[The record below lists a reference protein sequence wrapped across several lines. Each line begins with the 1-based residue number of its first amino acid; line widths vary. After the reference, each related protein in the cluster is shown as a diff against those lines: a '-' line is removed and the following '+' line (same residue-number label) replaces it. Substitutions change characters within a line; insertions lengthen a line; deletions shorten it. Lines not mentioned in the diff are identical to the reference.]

1 MKRLLIFI
9 IAATALTRLFGQS
22 GYQIDVE
29 LKPFKNTQ
37 VYLGYYYG
45 EIRALSDSTKLNGQS
60 RGSFKGSQPLPGG
73 IYFIVSPAKQIMLE
87 LLIDKDQHFTVT
99 ADSVNLPTS
108 VKFTGSEENK
118 QFQEYSFFTG
128 TMGQKI
134 NLLNQ
139 QLATVKTGKDSAAIS
154 SQIREYTTN
163 LQKFRDSISR
173 KYPESFLTAL
183 FKAMQDPKIPPASQQ
198 PGGKYDSNFV
208 YHFYKDHYWDDMSY
222 TDDRM
227 VRTPFFESKLV
238 KYYRDLV
245 SPNPDS
251 LIKEIDHMLLY
262 SRASKE
268 MYKFLMVHFVQ
279 KYINPQFMG
288 QDAVFVHL
296 FEKYIN
302 TNKAEFF
309 TPQYKEFAAKRAYS
323 LMANLIG
330 RQAPQLNMVDSL
342 NKPLQLYD
350 VKSPFTVVVFWDPT
364 CSHCKEVVPKV
375 DSIYEAKWKKEG
387 VEVYAVKTEGT
398 KEEWLKFI
406 KDHHLDGWKHVYP
419 APGKDEAE
427 IAAGRPGYKQL
438 YDVYQTPMLYLLDKD
453 KRIIAKKL
461 TYLQI
466 NEVINSKL
474 QSNVSK

>member
-60 RGSFKGSQPLPGG
+60 RGSFKGTQPLPGG

-173 KYPESFLTAL
+173 KYPESFLSTLSNTTACDL
-183 FKAMQDPKIPPASQQ
+183 F
-198 PGGKYDSNFV
+198 
-208 YHFYKDHYWDDMSY
+208 
-222 TDDRM
+222 
-227 VRTPFFESKLV
+227 L
-238 KYYRDLV
+238 
-245 SPNPDS
+245 
-251 LIKEIDHMLLY
+251 
-262 SRASKE
+262 
-268 MYKFLMVHFVQ
+268 
-279 KYINPQFMG
+279 
-288 QDAVFVHL
+288 
-296 FEKYIN
+296 
-302 TNKAEFF
+302 
-309 TPQYKEFAAKRAYS
+309 
-323 LMANLIG
+323 
-330 RQAPQLNMVDSL
+330 
-342 NKPLQLYD
+342 
-350 VKSPFTVVVFWDPT
+350 
-364 CSHCKEVVPKV
+364 
-375 DSIYEAKWKKEG
+375 
-387 VEVYAVKTEGT
+387 
-398 KEEWLKFI
+398 
-406 KDHHLDGWKHVYP
+406 
-419 APGKDEAE
+419 
-427 IAAGRPGYKQL
+427 
-438 YDVYQTPMLYLLDKD
+438 
-453 KRIIAKKL
+453 
-461 TYLQI
+461 
-466 NEVINSKL
+466 
-474 QSNVSK
+474 